1 MAMCAKCGRRG
12 ATPRRGFLRF
22 AVREWSACVRC
33 DNWFGN
39 NGARVWNEYR
49 DRQEIAHLLGARLE
63 ARRVLREERR
73 LRTVAI
79 FRYRR
84 VMVARRVGCP
94 LDTQAVVD
102 VGYLPTRNCGAV
114 PEVRV
119 NGTPRLRRL
128 PDAPVPDTAV
138 VHFGNSGGFG
148 PSGYEGP
155 RVTMCG
161 LFEGPG
167 VHFSEPGRGGYC
179 PGCVAERYLRHG
191 ESGWRAPQVR
201 RLPAGWIERRRE
213 QQRARWREWL
223 ESREREEERRR
234 VARFA
239 IGRPRNARTARRR
252 P

>member
-12 ATPRRGFLRF
+12 TMALRGYL
-22 AVREWSACVRC
+22 ACVRC

-49 DRQEIAHLLGARLE
+49 DRQEIAHLLGARLM

-84 VMVARRVGCP
+84 VMVSRRVGCP

-138 VHFGNSGGFG
+138 VHFGDSGGFG
-148 PSGYEGP
+148 PMGYHGDP
-155 RVTMCG
+155 QVTMCG

-167 VHFSEPGRGGYC
+167 VHFGKPGRAGHC
-179 PGCVAERYLRHG
+179 PGCVAERHLRG
-191 ESGWRAPQVR
+191 DPGWRAPQVR
-201 RLPAGWIERRRE
+201 RLPADWIERRRE
-213 QQRARWREWL
+213 
-223 ESREREEERRR
+223 SREREGARMEAQRREREDRYR
-234 VARFA
+234 AARFA

-252 P
+252 RP